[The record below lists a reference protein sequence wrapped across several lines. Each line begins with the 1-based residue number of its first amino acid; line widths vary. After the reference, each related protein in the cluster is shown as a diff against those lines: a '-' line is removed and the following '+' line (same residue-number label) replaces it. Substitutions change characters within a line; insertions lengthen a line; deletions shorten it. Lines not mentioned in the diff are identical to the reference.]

1 MRNLKDDGASTFDQF
16 RSPNSVEIIPEGG
29 ITQKYME
36 TETYNE
42 GEDLCLNDLR
52 RWAPELYERKRFNLQ
67 NDSGGSTYVSGR
79 KLGPADAHPESDE
92 MPGGPDEPR
101 R

>member
-1 MRNLKDDGASTFDQF
+1 MQRRPDDGASTFDKF
-16 RSPNSVEIIPEGG
+16 RSPHSVEIYPEGG
-29 ITQKYME
+29 ITQKFCE

-42 GEDLCLNDLR
+42 REDRGLNDLR
-52 RWAPELYERKRFNLQ
+52 RWAPEMYENRRFNLQ
-67 NDSGGSTYVSGR
+67 NDSGGSTYVAGR

-92 MPGGPDEPR
+92 MPGGPAEPR